1 MQRQKAIGVMKEIGN
16 SCRLLNPK
24 SITLEPTSKGEHFE
38 IHVQGHVDDESWEC
52 LKQLAKKHD
61 LGMRLTDHTL
71 VIYAPVG
78 KNIGKLI
85 LS

>member
-1 MQRQKAIGVMKEIGN
+1 MKRQKAVDVMKEIGV
-16 SCRLLNPK
+16 SCRFLNPTA
-24 SITLEPTSKGEHFE
+24 ITLEPTKNEGHFE
-38 IHVQGHVDDESWEC
+38 VHVKGHVDDESWEC
-52 LKQLAKKHD
+52 LKKLAKKYD
-61 LGMRLTDHTL
+61 LGIRLTDHTL

>member
-1 MQRQKAIGVMKEIGN
+1 MQRQKAVDIMKEIGL
-16 SCRLLNPK
+16 SCKLLNPK
-24 SITLEPTSKGEHFE
+24 AITLEPTDKAEHFE
-38 IHVQGHVDDESWEC
+38 IHVKGHVDDENWEC
-52 LKQLAKKHD
+52 LKKLAKKHD
-61 LGMRLTDHTL
+61 LGIRLTDHTL